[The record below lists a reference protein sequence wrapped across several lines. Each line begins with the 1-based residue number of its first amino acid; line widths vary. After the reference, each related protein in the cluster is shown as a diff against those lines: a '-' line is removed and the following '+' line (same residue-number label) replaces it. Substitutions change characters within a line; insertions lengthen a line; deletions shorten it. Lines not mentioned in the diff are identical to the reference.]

1 MVIKKYDISIISSL
15 IAILPISI
23 LLGSSISLL
32 NVILIN
38 FLVIRFFFEKK
49 FYKLTNHLV
58 FKILFI
64 IYIYLVF
71 NLFVAENFSVS
82 FSRNVG
88 FIRFLG
94 LFILINYLF
103 YKNNF
108 SLKIFYIWTFVI
120 LFTTIDIFVEY
131 YFGSNIFGWGSTEPH
146 AARVVSFF
154 KDEPVAGA
162 YLYGFILI
170 IFGFLLDKFKDK
182 KIIAFIVL
190 FIGFIAV
197 FITGERSNT
206 IKLFFGIILMFFFLD
221 FFKLKIKIIVLTFII
236 SFFIF
241 FVNQSNYLKNR
252 YIGQLLSNFDS
263 LEKFNDF
270 KERDIY
276 FKHYKS
282 GIAVF
287 KKNIFFGVGN
297 KNYRVETCKNY
308 NTNSNYICTTHP
320 HQIYLEFLS
329 EHGLFGSII
338 VLGLIFYLIFKVIKN
353 IHIQRN
359 YTQIGALT
367 FLVTVFTPVLP
378 SGSFFSDFN
387 ATIFWLN
394 FSIMYAICKN
404 TNIFYNRL
412 NIDFKS

>member
-58 FKILFI
+58 FKILFF

-154 KDEPVAGA
+154 KDEPIVG
-162 YLYGFILI
+162 GF
-170 IFGFLLDKFKDK
+170 
-182 KIIAFIVL
+182 
-190 FIGFIAV
+190 
-197 FITGERSNT
+197 
-206 IKLFFGIILMFFFLD
+206 
-221 FFKLKIKIIVLTFII
+221 
-236 SFFIF
+236 
-241 FVNQSNYLKNR
+241 
-252 YIGQLLSNFDS
+252 
-263 LEKFNDF
+263 
-270 KERDIY
+270 
-276 FKHYKS
+276 
-282 GIAVF
+282 
-287 KKNIFFGVGN
+287 
-297 KNYRVETCKNY
+297 
-308 NTNSNYICTTHP
+308 
-320 HQIYLEFLS
+320 
-329 EHGLFGSII
+329 
-338 VLGLIFYLIFKVIKN
+338 
-353 IHIQRN
+353 
-359 YTQIGALT
+359 
-367 FLVTVFTPVLP
+367 
-378 SGSFFSDFN
+378 
-387 ATIFWLN
+387 
-394 FSIMYAICKN
+394 
-404 TNIFYNRL
+404 
-412 NIDFKS
+412 